1 MKRITISGAFAVL
14 LMTSTAMSF
23 ALASSANSSPTAYSL
38 DSQSS
43 TLQKTSEKMADRQT
57 PIGTLI
63 SVGPDWMKK
72 LPGVKDAISREV
84 AAHLKNDVARGNRRD
99 AWVEAIEARGSRLYM
114 RAKVRHYHVWDSP
127 LGKKTMYNVTNTVE
141 TSFDPLNPDATMDKS
156 RLCFDLAR
164 QIGGGKVCASARDI
178 VRIVVM
184 FL

>member
-1 MKRITISGAFAVL
+1 MKKNTLFGALSVLFTTATAISFAVV
-14 LMTSTAMSF
+14 
-23 ALASSANSSPTAYSL
+23 SSANSSPTAYSL
-38 DSQSS
+38 DSQYS
-43 TLQKTSEKMADRQT
+43 TLQKTSEKMAERQT
-57 PIGTLI
+57 PIGTPI

-72 LPGVKDAISREV
+72 LPRVKDAISREV

-99 AWVEAIEARGSRLYM
+99 AWVEAIEARGSTLYM
-114 RAKVRHYHVWDSP
+114 RAKVRHYHVWSSP
-127 LGKKTMYNVTNTVE
+127 VGKKTMYNVTNTIE

-156 RLCFDLAR
+156 RLCFDLAK